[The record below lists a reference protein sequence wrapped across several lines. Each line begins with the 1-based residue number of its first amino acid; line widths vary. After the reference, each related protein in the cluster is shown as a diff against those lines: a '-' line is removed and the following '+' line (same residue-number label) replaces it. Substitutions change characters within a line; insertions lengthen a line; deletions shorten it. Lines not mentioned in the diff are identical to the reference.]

1 MGNWRGKLL
10 GQTAL
15 ELFGADPAAALNRL
29 TAGRIP
35 FWNIVWKDQF
45 TVSVVVP
52 SKAVGQ
58 ARAAAEKAMCEVRE
72 GRQSGALL
80 WLRRLLRRPVLV
92 LCLLFNLAAALLLP
106 QFVFFYEVEGN
117 ETVPE
122 AQILRAMEELG
133 VGFGTFGPDIRPQ
146 WIKDHMLNL
155 IPELQ
160 WITVTQNGCLAQVVV
175 RERLELPETE
185 DRKAPA
191 HVVATQSG
199 IITSQSILAGQ
210 ALFEVGD
217 TVVAGDRL
225 VSGLVDL
232 ERTYI
237 LEHAN
242 AEIYARTWRKGTVYT
257 PDSCLRKTY
266 TGQVFHS
273 VWLEIGR
280 QRIKIFG
287 NSGILSAN
295 CDKMIERTPWTL
307 PGGYCLPVTLVV
319 ETCRPY
325 TLEEVPLSAVDG
337 QMCLEAWAEETVSQA
352 MVAGKILERDFSLTR
367 SQGCYRLDWS
377 LECEEM
383 IARQVEFEFTKE
395 DFTYDG
401 TNSQRGTD
409 GAGD

>member
-15 ELFGADPAAALNRL
+15 ELFGADPATALNRL

-35 FWNIVWKDQF
+35 FWDIVWKDQF

-52 SKAVGQ
+52 SKAVGH

-72 GRQSGALL
+72 GKTRGALP

-92 LCLLFNLAAALLLP
+92 LCLLFNLAAALILP
-106 QFVFFYEVEGN
+106 QFVFFYEVVGN

-122 AQILRAMEELG
+122 AQILRALEELG

-185 DRKAPA
+185 DRTAPA

-210 ALFEVGD
+210 ALFGVGD

-257 PDSCLRKTY
+257 PDSCL
-266 TGQVFHS
+266 
-273 VWLEIGR
+273 
-280 QRIKIFG
+280 
-287 NSGILSAN
+287 
-295 CDKMIERTPWTL
+295 
-307 PGGYCLPVTLVV
+307 
-319 ETCRPY
+319 
-325 TLEEVPLSAVDG
+325 
-337 QMCLEAWAEETVSQA
+337 
-352 MVAGKILERDFSLTR
+352 
-367 SQGCYRLDWS
+367 
-377 LECEEM
+377 
-383 IARQVEFEFTKE
+383 
-395 DFTYDG
+395 
-401 TNSQRGTD
+401 
-409 GAGD
+409 